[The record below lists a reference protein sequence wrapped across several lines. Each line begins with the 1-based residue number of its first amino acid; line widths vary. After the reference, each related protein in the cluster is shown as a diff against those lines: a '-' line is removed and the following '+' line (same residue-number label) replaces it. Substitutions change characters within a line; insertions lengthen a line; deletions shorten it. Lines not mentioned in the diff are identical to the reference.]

1 MWLFRCPSNVLPRGP
16 IWLALVV
23 MTVVLAPAT
32 AHSEYKLQPGD
43 ILEVL
48 ITGVP
53 DFRQRTPIGAEGDV
67 GLPLAGQIKVGDL
80 SVAEARARIAS
91 ELSNKLYRQFTN
103 DGREISHLI
112 VGTEVVVSVADYRPV
127 FVDGDVTKPGE
138 YAFRPGMTVR
148 QAIAV
153 AGGFDVVRAQG
164 PDPVLL
170 SADLQAEYQTLWQDI
185 AAEQARSWRLRT
197 ELADS
202 DDAHPGNSGPDT
214 RIPIPADVNGDLM
227 KGEVQQY
234 QARKA
239 DLQNSKALLQEA
251 INKATLQLAIL
262 AEKKA
267 KDEEGSQADLADYK
281 TVRDLFQKG
290 LAQITRLSDARRA
303 SLLSS
308 EQLLQTV
315 VETSNVERQR
325 DEYARQLASLD
336 SLRRIDDLV
345 ELQKTNLHLAELT
358 GHLKIDSD
366 KLAHIG
372 LLRSQVAAGGG
383 RNVTIAVHRKIGNQA
398 ERVSGS
404 EDQELAPGDVVEV
417 LLEGQTATST
427 IASAAKVR

>member
-1 MWLFRCPSNVLPRGP
+1 MRLFRRASWILSPGP
-16 IWLALVV
+16 IWLTLLVV
-23 MTVVLAPAT
+23 AVVLAPAT
-32 AHSEYKLQPGD
+32 ARSEYKLQPGD

-80 SVAEARARIAS
+80 SVAEARARIAG

-164 PDPVLL
+164 PDPVLQ
-170 SADLQAEYQTLWQDI
+170 SADLQAEYQTLWQEI

-197 ELADS
+197 ELADI
-202 DDAHPGNSGPDT
+202 DNAHGDNTGADNK
-214 RIPIPADVNGDLM
+214 IPLPADVNGDLM
-227 KGEVQQY
+227 QGEVRQY
-234 QARKA
+234 QARKT
-239 DLQNSKALLQEA
+239 DLQNSKALLREA
-251 INKATLQLAIL
+251 INKATQQLAIL
-262 AEKKA
+262 AEKKT
-267 KDEEGSQADLADYK
+267 KDDEGSQADLADFK

-290 LAQITRLSDARRA
+290 LAPITRLSEARRA

-308 EQLLQTV
+308 EQLLQTM
-315 VETSNVERQR
+315 VEASNLERQR
-325 DEYARQLASLD
+325 DEYTRQLASLD
-336 SLRRIDDLV
+336 SLRRIDDLL

-358 GHLKIDSD
+358 GRVKIDSD
-366 KLAHIG
+366 KLTHIG

-383 RNVTIAVHRKIGNQA
+383 RKVAIAVHRKTGNGQ
-398 ERVSGS
+398 ERLNGN
-404 EDQELAPGDVVEV
+404 EDLELAPGDVVEV
-417 LLEGQTATST
+417 LLQGQTATST
-427 IASAAKVR
+427 IASSAKIQ

>member
-1 MWLFRCPSNVLPRGP
+1 MLPLHHASRFASLLSAWLVA
-16 IWLALVV
+16 ALVFV
-23 MTVVLAPAT
+23 PAT
-32 AHSEYKLQPGD
+32 ARSEYRLQPGD

-53 DFRQRTPIGAEGDV
+53 DFRQRTPIGAEGDIA
-67 GLPLAGQIKVGDL
+67 LPLAGQVKVGDL
-80 SVAEARARIAS
+80 SMAEARSRIAG

-112 VGTEVVVSVADYRPV
+112 VGTEVVVTVSEYRPV

-138 YAFRPGMTVR
+138 YPFRPGMTVR

-153 AGGFDVVRAQG
+153 AGGLDVLRAQG
-164 PDPVLL
+164 PDPALL
-170 SADLQAEYQTLWQDI
+170 ATDLQADYQTAWQEI
-185 AAEQARSWRLRT
+185 AAEQARLWRLRT

-202 DDAHPGNSGPDT
+202 DKTGTDNKVPVPG
-214 RIPIPADVNGDLM
+214 DVNGALM
-227 KGEVQQY
+227 QGEVEQY

-251 INKATLQLAIL
+251 INKATLQLGIL
-262 AEKKA
+262 AEKKI
-267 KDEEGSQADLADYK
+267 KDEEGSQADLADFK

-290 LAQITRLSDARRA
+290 LAQIARLSEARRA

-336 SLRRIDDLV
+336 SVRRIDDLQ
-345 ELQKTNLHLAELT
+345 ELQKTNLRLAELT
-358 GHLKIDSD
+358 SRLKGDSD
-366 KLAHIG
+366 KLMHIG
-372 LLRSQVAAGGG
+372 RLRSQLTAGGG
-383 RNVTIAVHRKIGNQA
+383 RKADIAVHRETASGP
-398 ERVSGS
+398 ERVDAG
-404 EDQELAPGDVVEV
+404 DDLELTPGDVVDV
-417 LLEGQTATST
+417 RLRGQTATST
-427 IASAAKVR
+427 IASSAKPQ